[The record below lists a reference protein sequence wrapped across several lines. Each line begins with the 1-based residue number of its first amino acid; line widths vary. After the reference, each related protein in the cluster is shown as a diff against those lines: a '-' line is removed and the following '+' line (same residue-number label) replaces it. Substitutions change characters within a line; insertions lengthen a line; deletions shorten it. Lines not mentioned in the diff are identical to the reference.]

1 MLIFIGVNRPTGV
14 RGPASKEA
22 GYKPSAG
29 PNTLASVAERQP
41 AGAEANPESA
51 PSRRARLQQPGPEP

>member
-1 MLIFIGVNRPTGV
+1 MLIFNRVNRSPGV
-14 RGPASKEA
+14 KGPASEEA

-41 AGAEANPESA
+41 AGTEANPESA